1 MAKAPLDTDEYLC
14 RAAEIE
20 RPAGWTRRRGARIRV
35 AVEKALDEG
44 RSDDEARAIAM
55 SAVGMWVLA
64 WLGRA
69 VLSALVEWVIEKIRF
84 GRATGAFGTTD
95 L

>member
-1 MAKAPLDTDEYLC
+1 MADAPLGTDEYLC

-20 RPAGWTRRRGARIRV
+20 RPAGLTRRRGARIRI
-35 AVEKALDEG
+35 AVEKALHEG
-44 RSDDEARAIAM
+44 RSDDEACAMAM

-69 VLSALVEWVIEKIRF
+69 VLSALVGWVIEKIRL
-84 GRATGAFGTTD
+84 GRATGALRND
-95 L
+95 